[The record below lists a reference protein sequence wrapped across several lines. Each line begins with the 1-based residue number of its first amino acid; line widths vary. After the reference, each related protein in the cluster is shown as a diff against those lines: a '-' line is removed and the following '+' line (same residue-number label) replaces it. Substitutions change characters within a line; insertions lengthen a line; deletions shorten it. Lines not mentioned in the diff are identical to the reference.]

1 MISKITQHNRLLAKY
16 TTIYLFKID
25 QRTRMIVE
33 RASNELMSDNISH
46 YEHDPE
52 SDDK

>member
-1 MISKITQHNRLLAKY
+1 MISIITQHNRLLAKY

-33 RASNELMSDNISH
+33 SASNELMSDNISV

-52 SDDK
+52 SDAK